1 MFQAFDRLQIVTV
14 QQILDGTRMNLPL
27 MEEVVKKARRSI
39 TSTTDSEE
47 INRRLIPE
55 F

>member
-1 MFQAFDRLQIVTV
+1 MFQPFDRLQIVTA
-14 QQILDGTRMNLPL
+14 QEILDGARMNLPL
-27 MEEVVKKARRSI
+27 MEEVVKKAKRSI
-39 TSTTDSEE
+39 VSSTDSEE